1 MNQELRLYTFVNF
14 YLSSIQQG
22 IQTAHVVHS
31 LFTKYQSCEQTGK
44 PLKTMLFDWAQNHKT
59 IVVLNGG
66 ANNDIREIM
75 YKMECLQHTRIG
87 YMPFEGF
94 NEDDMSLGSILT
106 SVGVVVPQKFYE
118 ARKVTPEGP
127 YVYNGLDNSGS
138 MIKEICMIYEPDTP
152 EYTFVDMLKS
162 CSLAR

>member
-31 LFTKYQSCEQTGK
+31 LFTKYIQDITDTERHTKNSI
-44 PLKTMLFDWAQNHKT
+44 MLWDWAQNHKT

-66 ANNDIREIM
+66 ANADICEIM
-75 YKMECLQHTRIG
+75 YMMERLQHTRIG
-87 YMPFEGF
+87 YLPFEGF
-94 NEDDMSLGSILT
+94 NEDEMSLGSILT

-118 ARKVTPEGP
+118 AKKDDQVLGAQIGSYVYTGIDESYVYEPNTPEH
-127 YVYNGLDNSGS
+127 
-138 MIKEICMIYEPDTP
+138 
-152 EYTFVDMLKS
+152 TFIDMLKS